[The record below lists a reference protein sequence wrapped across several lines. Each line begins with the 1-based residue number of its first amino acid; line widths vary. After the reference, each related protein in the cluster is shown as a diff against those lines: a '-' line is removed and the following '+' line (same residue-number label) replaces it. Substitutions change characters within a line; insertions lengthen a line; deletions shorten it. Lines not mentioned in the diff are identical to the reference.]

1 MSSIINAGI
10 SLGASK
16 VRVKYSA
23 IIPKLIFQA
32 YLILD
37 EPFPSY
43 NAQYEAKILI
53 I

>member
-16 VRVKYSA
+16 VRHKYSA

-43 NAQYEAKILI
+43 NAHKKQKYS
-53 I
+53 